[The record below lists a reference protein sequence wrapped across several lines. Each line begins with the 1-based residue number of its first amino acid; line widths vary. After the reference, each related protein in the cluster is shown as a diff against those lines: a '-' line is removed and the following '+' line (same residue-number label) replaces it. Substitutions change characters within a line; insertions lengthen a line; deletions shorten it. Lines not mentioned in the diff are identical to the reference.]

1 MNAILRKSAAGLE
14 ALQSRET
21 GIRLSARLRT
31 LLLQV
36 DGQKRAEQLTELAVS
51 LGNPPDTIAKLLE
64 LGLIE
69 IVPGSEIVEEVA
81 EPEPAQLQRSLAGA
95 ALAEVASPPPPM
107 ASPDPAPPAA
117 PATADSHDDLPVSAK
132 LPEAL
137 RPVAALMRKLADKHL
152 GLSALLLK
160 RRISKSETEAELRL
174 ALVALRDALVK
185 ASNSEQADAL
195 LHEVYEHLPMI
206 GLNRAQTF

>member
-21 GIRLSARLRT
+21 GTRLSARLRT

-81 EPEPAQLQRSLAGA
+81 EPEPAQVQRSLAGA
-95 ALAEVASPPPPM
+95 ALAEVASPPM
-107 ASPDPAPPAA
+107 ASPEPAPPAT
-117 PATADSHDDLPVSAK
+117 PTGADCHEDLPVSAK

-160 RRISKSETEAELRL
+160 RRISKSESEAELRL

>member
-21 GIRLSARLRT
+21 GTRLSARLRT

-69 IVPGSEIVEEVA
+69 IVPGSEIVEAVA
-81 EPEPAQLQRSLAGA
+81 EPEPAQVQRSLAGA
-95 ALAEVASPPPPM
+95 ALAEVASPPQPM
-107 ASPDPAPPAA
+107 ASPQPAPAPAA
-117 PATADSHDDLPVSAK
+117 TDSHEDLPVSAK

-160 RRISKSETEAELRL
+160 RRISKSKTEAELRL

-185 ASNSEQADAL
+185 ASNTEQADAL

>member
-21 GIRLSARLRT
+21 GTRLSARLRT

-81 EPEPAQLQRSLAGA
+81 EPEPAQVQRSLAGA

-107 ASPDPAPPAA
+107 AGPEAA
-117 PATADSHDDLPVSAK
+117 PAAADSYEDLPVSAK

-160 RRISKSETEAELRL
+160 RRISKSESEAELRL

>member
-21 GIRLSARLRT
+21 GTRLSARLRT

-51 LGNPPDTIAKLLE
+51 LGNPPDTITKLLE

-81 EPEPAQLQRSLAGA
+81 EPEPAQVQRSLAGA

-107 ASPDPAPPAA
+107 ASPDPAAA
-117 PATADSHDDLPVSAK
+117 PAAADSHDDLPVSAK

-160 RRISKSETEAELRL
+160 RRISKSESEAELRL